1 VVSVEVHDTGPGIP
15 ENKHALIFKEFH
27 RLNPGAPSVHG
38 IGLGLSIVERISRML
53 DHPIHLSSRPGE
65 GSVFAVTLPI
75 STEAVAVQP
84 VTYPSAA
91 QWTYLKGCTVL
102 CVDNEPAILDG
113 MRSLLENWQCK
124 VLQAADSAQALQA
137 MAAEGAVP
145 DVILADYHLEDET
158 GVDCIDRIRK
168 QAGYDI
174 PAMLITA
181 DRSPAV
187 EQEARGNSLHLLRKP
202 LKPAAL
208 RALITR
214 LYQQRQAA
222 E

>member
-1 VVSVEVHDTGPGIP
+1 
-15 ENKHALIFKEFH
+15 
-27 RLNPGAPSVHG
+27 
-38 IGLGLSIVERISRML
+38 
-53 DHPIHLSSRPGE
+53 
-65 GSVFAVTLPI
+65 
-75 STEAVAVQP
+75 
-84 VTYPSAA
+84 
-91 QWTYLKGCTVL
+91 VL

-124 VLQAADSAQALQA
+124 VLQAADSAQALEV
-137 MAAEGAVP
+137 MAAEGAIP

-181 DRSPAV
+181 DRSPDV
-187 EQEARGNSLHLLRKP
+187 EQEARGNGLHLLRKP
-202 LKPAAL
+202 LKPASL